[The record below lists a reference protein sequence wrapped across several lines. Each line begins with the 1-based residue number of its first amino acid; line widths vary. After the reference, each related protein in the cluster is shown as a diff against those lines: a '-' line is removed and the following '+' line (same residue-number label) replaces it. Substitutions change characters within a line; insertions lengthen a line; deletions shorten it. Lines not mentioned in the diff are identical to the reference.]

1 MNEKKWNLIK
11 EEMKEN
17 GKKKSGMHERQEMK
31 GRRKD
36 IRKEGI
42 TYIMA
47 NKFIKEAL

>member
-1 MNEKKWNLIK
+1 MEFDKRGNERKW
-11 EEMKEN
+11 
-17 GKKKSGMHERQEMK
+17 KKKSGMHERQEMK